1 MTLDSSSQADL
12 DATLAVLNRLI
23 AEIQDSSF
31 DPTGSEAR
39 VKELVAAVRARPHL
53 KTLPTALLK
62 AYSEIVAVLSGIRVT
77 RETIQTQALD
87 QLKDTQDRL
96 NAVST
101 ATESAAMEIMN
112 GLDRTLG
119 LLDRLDAAGGGDRD
133 ALATLRD
140 EVNQLFGHLQFQ
152 DIITQQLRGV
162 MGLVIDVEARI
173 SRVADLFDQ
182 SLAQPGTGEHPVA
195 TANGKAIDPHA
206 YNADAVWSQCPERQ
220 ALADA
225 AFVAVAQDRR
235 TA

>member
-1 MTLDSSSQADL
+1 MTLDPSSQADL

-31 DPTGSEAR
+31 DPSGSESR

-53 KTLPTALLK
+53 KTLPAALLK
-62 AYSEIVAVLSGIRVT
+62 AYSEIVAVLSGIRLT

-96 NAVST
+96 NAVSS

-119 LLDRLDAAGGGDRD
+119 LLDRLDAAGGGDKE
-133 ALATLRD
+133 ALSTLRD

-182 SLAQPGTGEHPVA
+182 SLAQPGTGEHPVV
-195 TANGKAIDPHA
+195 TANLKALDPHA
-206 YNADAVWSQCPERQ
+206 YNADAVWSQSPERQ

-225 AFVAVAQDRR
+225 AFSGRR
-235 TA
+235 IA